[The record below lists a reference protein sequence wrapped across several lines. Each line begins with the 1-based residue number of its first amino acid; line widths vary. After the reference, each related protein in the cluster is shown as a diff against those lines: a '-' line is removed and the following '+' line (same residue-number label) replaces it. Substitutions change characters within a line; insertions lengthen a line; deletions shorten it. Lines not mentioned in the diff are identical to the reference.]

1 MKEPVSLD
9 LFPDDVCLT
18 ASTAARCQRDTP
30 LSTHS
35 NLVLL
40 VWYLTRRCEYIL
52 LNAPSFARIFDL
64 EIAAAL
70 DRLGGLGGVW

>member
-9 LFPDDVCLT
+9 LFPDDVCPT
-18 ASTAARCQRDTP
+18 DSTAARRQHNTP
-30 LSTHS
+30 LFTRS
-35 NLVLL
+35 NRVLL
-40 VWYLTRRCEYIL
+40 VWYLTRRFEYIL

-70 DRLGGLGGVW
+70 VRLGGLGGVW

>member
-9 LFPDDVCLT
+9 LFPDDVCPT
-18 ASTAARCQRDTP
+18 DSTAARRQHNTP
-30 LSTHS
+30 PFTHS
-35 NLVLL
+35 NRVLL

-64 EIAAAL
+64 EITAAL
-70 DRLGGLGGVW
+70 DRLGGIGGVW

>member
-9 LFPDDVCLT
+9 LFPDDVCPT
-18 ASTAARCQRDTP
+18 DSTAARCQRVTP

-35 NLVLL
+35 NRVLL
-40 VWYLTRRCEYIL
+40 VWYLTRRCECIL

>member
-9 LFPDDVCLT
+9 LFLDDVCLT
-18 ASTAARCQRDTP
+18 ASTAARRQRDRP
-30 LSTHS
+30 SFTHS
-35 NLVLL
+35 NRVLL

-52 LNAPSFARIFDL
+52 LNAPSFARLFDL
-64 EIAAAL
+64 EITAAL

>member
-9 LFPDDVCLT
+9 LFPDDVCPT
-18 ASTAARCQRDTP
+18 DSTAARRQHNTP

-35 NLVLL
+35 NCVLL

-52 LNAPSFARIFDL
+52 LDAPSFARIFDL
-64 EIAAAL
+64 EIIAAL

>member
-9 LFPDDVCLT
+9 LFPDDVCPT
-18 ASTAARCQRDTP
+18 DFTAARRQRNTP
-30 LSTHS
+30 PSTRS
-35 NLVLL
+35 NRVLL

>member
-1 MKEPVSLD
+1 MKAPVSLD
-9 LFPDDVCLT
+9 LFLDDVCLT
-18 ASTAARCQRDTP
+18 ASTAARRQRDTSP
-30 LSTHS
+30 FTRS
-35 NLVLL
+35 NRFLL

>member
-9 LFPDDVCLT
+9 LFHDDVCPT
-18 ASTAARCQRDTP
+18 DSTAARRRHNTL
-30 LSTHS
+30 LSTDS
-35 NLVLL
+35 NRFLL

-52 LNAPSFARIFDL
+52 FNAPRSARIFDL
-64 EIAAAL
+64 EITAAL

>member
-9 LFPDDVCLT
+9 LFPDDVCPT
-18 ASTAARCQRDTP
+18 DSTAARRQHNTP

-35 NLVLL
+35 NRVILDC
-40 VWYLTRRCEYIL
+40 YLTRRFKYIL

-64 EIAAAL
+64 EITVVL

>member
-9 LFPDDVCLT
+9 LFPPEVCPT
-18 ASTAARCQRDTP
+18 GSTAARRQHNTP

-35 NLVLL
+35 NRVLL
-40 VWYLTRRCEYIL
+40 VWYLTRRFEYIL
-52 LNAPSFARIFDL
+52 LNASSVARLFDL
-64 EIAAAL
+64 EITAAL